1 MIRIYGDSI
10 SGNCLKV
17 KWVAERLG
25 IEHEWVEIDIMKGET
40 RTDTFLAINPFG
52 QVPVIE
58 FDNGRVLAQSNAIT
72 SYLADGSELVPEDA
86 FERAKVLEWMFW
98 EQYSHETAIAV
109 RRFQKHYEKRSDEE
123 IDPHLMPKGRRA
135 LGRMELALLGNDW
148 IAGGEAM
155 TLADISLL
163 AYTRLAHE
171 GGFDVSEFP
180 AVHGWIARCER
191 ELGLPHLHEVTDVQ
205 V

>member
-17 KWVAERLG
+17 KWVAERLRL
-25 IEHEWVEIDIMKGET
+25 EHDWVEIDILKGET
-40 RTDTFLAINPFG
+40 NTDSFLAINPFG
-52 QVPVIE
+52 QVPVVA
-58 FDNGRVLAQSNAIT
+58 FDNRRTLAQSNAIIT
-72 SYLADGSELVPEDA
+72 YLADGSDLIPQDA
-86 FERAKVLEWMFW
+86 FERAKMLEWMFW

-109 RRFQKHYEKRSDEE
+109 RRFQKLYLQKKDDE
-123 IDPHLMPKGRRA
+123 IDPHLMAKGRRA

>member
-1 MIRIYGDSI
+1 MITIYGDSI

-17 KWVAERLG
+17 KWVAELLG
-25 IEHEWVEIDIMKGET
+25 IDHEWVEIDIMKGET
-40 RTDTFLAINPFG
+40 RTDEFLAINPFG

-58 FDNGRVLAQSNAIT
+58 FENGKTLSQSNAII
-72 SYLADGSELVPEDA
+72 SYLAEGSDLIPEDA
-86 FERAKVLEWMFW
+86 FERAKVLEWQFW

-109 RRFQKHYEKRSDEE
+109 RRFQKLYEKKSDEE
-123 IDPHLMPKGRRA
+123 IDPHLMAKGRRA
-135 LGRMELALLGNDW
+135 LGRMELGLLGNDW
-148 IAGGEAM
+148 IAGGERM

-180 AVHGWIARCER
+180 AVQGWVARCER
-191 ELGLPHLHEVTDVQ
+191 ELGLPHLHEVTDV
-205 V
+205 

>member
-17 KWVAERLG
+17 KWVAERLS
-25 IEHEWVEIDIMKGET
+25 IDHDWVEIDILKGET
-40 RTDTFLAINPFG
+40 NTDSFLTINPFG
-52 QVPVIE
+52 QVPVVA
-58 FDNGRVLAQSNAIT
+58 FDDGRTLAQSNAIIT
-72 SYLADGSELVPEDA
+72 YLAEGSDLIPEEA

-109 RRFQKHYEKRSDEE
+109 RRFQKLYLKKNDDE
-123 IDPHLMPKGRRA
+123 IDPHLMAKGRRA

>member
-25 IEHEWVEIDIMKGET
+25 IEHEWVEVDIMKGET
-40 RTDTFLAINPFG
+40 RKDEFLAINPFG
-52 QVPVIE
+52 QVPVVE
-58 FDNGRVLAQSNAIT
+58 FENGRTLAQSNAII
-72 SYLADGSELVPEDA
+72 SYLADGSDLIPAES
-86 FERAKVLEWMFW
+86 FERAKVLEWQFW

-109 RRFQKHYEKRSDEE
+109 RRFQKLYEKKSDEE
-123 IDPHLMPKGRRA
+123 IDPHLMAKGRRA
-135 LGRMELALLGNDW
+135 LGRMELGLLGNDW
-148 IAGGEAM
+148 IAGGAAM

-180 AVHGWIARCER
+180 AVQAWIARCER